1 MTGWIR
7 LTSAE
12 NYVPPIYI
20 CVDHI
25 QAVYARD
32 EHLSAHIDMITGQYD
47 VIESTDEVLQK
58 IRLARP
64 TRD

>member
-12 NYVPPIYI
+12 DYVTPIYLS
-20 CVDHI
+20 VDHI
-25 QAVYARD
+25 QDVYARD
-32 EHLSAHIDMITGQYD
+32 EHLSAHIDMIAGQFD